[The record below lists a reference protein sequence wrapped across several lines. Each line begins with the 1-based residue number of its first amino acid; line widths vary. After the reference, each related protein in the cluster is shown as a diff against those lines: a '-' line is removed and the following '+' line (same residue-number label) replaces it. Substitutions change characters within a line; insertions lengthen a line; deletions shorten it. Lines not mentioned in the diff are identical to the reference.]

1 MSDSRREWTISTLLA
16 WTGQYFRDK
25 GVDNPRLDAEVLLS
39 HVLGKDRLY
48 LYVNFDQPLTDGELA
63 TYRSLVKERARRLP
77 VAYIIGRKEFMGLS
91 FIVAPAVLIPR
102 PDTEILVEAA
112 LARLQDS
119 EATDVLDLGTG
130 SGAIIISILTRCL
143 QARGVAVDI
152 AADALVVA
160 AANAERHGLID
171 RLELCR
177 GDLFGPVADKRFAAI
192 VSNPPYIAEGD
203 LANLQPEV
211 RFEPRLALAG
221 GTDGLELYR
230 RIIRQA
236 PGYVKPGGFVALEAG
251 AGQAAHI
258 AALADEGRFFA
269 LEDIISDYGGIQ
281 RVVVLRAP
289 G

>member
-1 MSDSRREWTISTLLA
+1 MSNSRREWTISTLLA

-25 GVDNPRLDAEVLLS
+25 GVDNPRLDAEVLLC

-63 TYRSLVKERARRLP
+63 SYRSLVKERAQRLP

-91 FIVAPAVLIPR
+91 FAVDPAVLIPR
-102 PDTEILVEAA
+102 PDTEILVEVA

-130 SGAIIISILTRCL
+130 SGAIIISILTRCPR
-143 QARGVAVDI
+143 ARGVAVDI
-152 AADALVVA
+152 AADALTVA
-160 AANAERHGLID
+160 AANAERHGVND
-171 RLELCR
+171 RLELYR

-192 VSNPPYIAEGD
+192 MSNPPYIAEGD
-203 LANLQPEV
+203 LAGLQPEV
-211 RFEPRLALAG
+211 QFEPRQALAG
-221 GTDGLELYR
+221 GSDGLELYR
-230 RIIRQA
+230 RIIRLA

-251 AGQAAHI
+251 AGQAARI
-258 AALADEGRFFA
+258 AALADEGRFFT